1 MQIAVPSARQPVKT
15 DPWRSG
21 LSGHDGPPGSRADR
35 ATAGADLGVELAN
48 PIGRRRLDRNERRS
62 ASLRWLAGASLTG
75 LCGVT
80 LIGAAL
86 YLDLDSQYDFAE
98 APEFA
103 APARPADAQE
113 EGVNPGKGDRLLRP
127 VDIVS
132 DKQTFKV
139 PTRSKS
145 ATRKW

>member
-1 MQIAVPSARQPVKT
+1 VFRR
-15 DPWRSG
+15 W
-21 LSGHDGPPGSRADR
+21 PP
-35 ATAGADLGVELAN
+35 
-48 PIGRRRLDRNERRS
+48 RRLAGPTVGAAPRIRLGDDRLARSQRRL
-62 ASLRWLAGASLTG
+62 ASLRWLAGATLAG

-103 APARPADAQE
+103 ASQPPADSQE
-113 EGVNPGKGDRLLRP
+113 AGVNPSKGDRLLRP

-132 DKQTFKV
+132 DKQTFKA
-139 PTRSKS
+139 PTIIKVGD
-145 ATRKW
+145 